1 MPLGDA
7 IGSVL
12 ARDATAPA
20 GLPRFDN
27 AAMDGFAVRSADLT
41 AGGTGSDLKVT
52 AIIAAGEI
60 GFHEIGP
67 GQAARIM
74 TGAMIPKGADR
85 VVVQE
90 NARMNGDR
98 VRVFTSASDK
108 PHIRRTGTDQLL
120 AALVGAAGDHDLI
133 VTSGGASAG
142 FADHCPILILPGNP
156 LAAVAGCAVLG
167 RTLVYRLAGC
177 KIVES
182 DRLRLP
188 ISRSFSKPLGRTQIL
203 PGRLVIDPVRS
214 MTIADPLPERGSASL
229 QSISNPTVLI
239 VLNSNRGDVQQGDIV
254 DVVQLWD
261 V

>member
-1 MPLGDA
+1 MAANEQSMSTDNPIPKTLSEACEFIASYLEVFPRSQEMPLGDA
-7 IGSVL
+7 IGSIL

-27 AAMDGFAVRSADLT
+27 AAIDGFAVRSADLT
-41 AGGTGSDLKVT
+41 AGETGSDLKVT

-108 PHIRRTGTDQLL
+108 PHIRRTGMDQLL

-142 FADHCPILILPGNP
+142 FADHLTQAVSQRGHLEFWRLDMRPGKPIGFGDVDHCPILILPGNP
-156 LAAVAGCAVLG
+156 LAAVAGCAILG

-177 KIVES
+177 
-182 DRLRLP
+182 
-188 ISRSFSKPLGRTQIL
+188 
-203 PGRLVIDPVRS
+203 
-214 MTIADPLPERGSASL
+214 
-229 QSISNPTVLI
+229 
-239 VLNSNRGDVQQGDIV
+239 
-254 DVVQLWD
+254 
-261 V
+261 

>member
-1 MPLGDA
+1 MSTDNPIPKTLSEACEFIASYLEVFPRSQEMPLGDA

-41 AGGTGSDLKVT
+41 AGETGSDLKVT
-52 AIIAAGEI
+52 AVIAAGEI

-108 PHIRRTGTDQLL
+108 PRIRRAGMDQLL
-120 AALVGAAGDHDLI
+120 AALVSAAA
-133 VTSGGASAG
+133 T
-142 FADHCPILILPGNP
+142 
-156 LAAVAGCAVLG
+156 
-167 RTLVYRLAGC
+167 
-177 KIVES
+177 
-182 DRLRLP
+182 
-188 ISRSFSKPLGRTQIL
+188 
-203 PGRLVIDPVRS
+203 
-214 MTIADPLPERGSASL
+214 TI
-229 QSISNPTVLI
+229 
-239 VLNSNRGDVQQGDIV
+239 
-254 DVVQLWD
+254 
-261 V
+261 

>member
-108 PHIRRTGTDQLL
+108 PHIRRNGTDQLL
-120 AALVGAAGDHDLI
+120 AALVSAAGDHDLI
-133 VTSGGASAG
+133 VTWGS
-142 FADHCPILILPGNP
+142 
-156 LAAVAGCAVLG
+156 LG
-167 RTLVYRLAGC
+167 RLCRSSDASGLSARASGILEARHAAGQAN
-177 KIVES
+177 
-182 DRLRLP
+182 RLRRCRSLP
-188 ISRSFSKPLGRTQIL
+188 DPHPSRQPACGSCR
-203 PGRLVIDPVRS
+203 
-214 MTIADPLPERGSASL
+214 MRGSGSHTRL
-229 QSISNPTVLI
+229 SVGGL
-239 VLNSNRGDVQQGDIV
+239 LDR
-254 DVVQLWD
+254 
-261 V
+261 